1 MQAMQAIAHV
11 RCPRAASERHRE
23 TAVLSPRTAPVPEHR
38 RLYLVVL
45 TWSFTF
51 FSSARILAYLPTLW
65 AILASGDASQ
75 HSLWTWLTWF
85 GSNLTM
91 AAWLYEQDGQR
102 PSRAVVVNLCNA
114 FMCAIIVVLVAAYRW

>member
-1 MQAMQAIAHV
+1 MQATAHADIGAIA
-11 RCPRAASERHRE
+11 AERD
-23 TAVLSPRTAPVPEHR
+23 APVPLGDPCGR
-38 RLYLVVL
+38 PASSGSSRSTYLALL

-65 AILASGDASQ
+65 ALQASGDASQ

-91 AAWLYEQDGQR
+91 AAWLYEQSGR
-102 PSRAVVVNLCNA
+102 RMSRAVLVNLCNA
-114 FMCAIIVVLVAAYRW
+114 AMCGAIVATIIACRW

>member
-1 MQAMQAIAHV
+1 MQAVATSPPPSAAS
-11 RCPRAASERHRE
+11 PRA
-23 TAVLSPRTAPVPEHR
+23 T
-38 RLYLVVL
+38 YLAVL
-45 TWSFTF
+45 TWCFTF

-91 AAWLYEQDGQR
+91 AAWLYEQADRRMG
-102 PSRAVVVNLCNA
+102 RAVLVNLCNA
-114 FMCAIIVVLVAAYRW
+114 FMCATVVAVIVVHRV

>member
-1 MQAMQAIAHV
+1 MQAL
-11 RCPRAASERHRE
+11 AALRTSN
-23 TAVLSPRTAPVPEHR
+23 AASPRTA
-38 RLYLVVL
+38 YLALL

-91 AAWLYEQDGQR
+91 AAWLYEQADR
-102 PSRAVVVNLCNA
+102 RMSRAVLVNLCNA
-114 FMCAIIVVLVAAYRW
+114 FMCATVVAVIVAHRW

>member
-1 MQAMQAIAHV
+1 MQAIAHI
-11 RCPRAASERHRE
+11 RCPRIASERERR
-23 TAVLSPRTAPVPEHR
+23 TAGPSSRTAPVPEHR

-75 HSLWTWLTWF
+75 HSLWTWLTWL

-91 AAWLYEQDGQR
+91 AAWLYEQGGQR
-102 PSRAVVVNLCNA
+102 PSRAVVVNLSNA
-114 FMCAIIVVLVAAYRW
+114 FMCAVIAVLIAFYRWSA